1 MDLKLFHLG
10 EISEMSA
17 DQVKCAEE
25 FIRSLVFGT
34 IATNNPE
41 TGARLSALNNLT
53 GQTLESLHFGTD
65 ATSQKVK
72 NIQANP
78 HIEVMYTNANG
89 GQIMLSGRAEIL
101 TDTETKKASWQ
112 EWMNEYSPEGPTG
125 TGICII
131 RFRPEAIRAMIC

>member
-10 EISEMSA
+10 KISEMSA

-41 TGARLSALNNLT
+41 SGARLSALNNLA
-53 GQTLESLHFGTD
+53 GQTLETLHFGTD
-65 ATSQKVK
+65 TTSQKVK

-89 GQIMLSGRAEIL
+89 GQVMLSGKAEIV
-101 TDTETKKASWQ
+101 TDTEIKKTLWQ
-112 EWMNEYSPEGPTG
+112 EWMNEYSPEGPAG
-125 TGICII
+125 TGISII
-131 RFRPEAIRAMIC
+131 RFRPEAIRAMIS